1 MWYLLTFFEEKAVCH
16 WSNINCLMLTS
27 WSISPITHSTNNED
41 PSPPLVN
48 TNRSSLKTQ
57 DQHNMSNLH
66 KHQIR
71 KNANQL
77 YCLQSECQLNLF
89 NSCIFIFFTFCFV
102 TKIFR
107 SLSRLSSI
115 SLAWTPYSLH
125 VLCEDRSSNSVY
137 RSSRCKQWK
146 NGSVVH
152 TAIYSFPLTSVT
164 WLFYKTP
171 PQPTLTYTDIYLC
184 WTANN

>member
-1 MWYLLTFFEEKAVCH
+1 
-16 WSNINCLMLTS
+16 MLTS

-66 KHQIR
+66 KYQIR
-71 KNANQL
+71 KTLINYIAYNLNVSLTFSIHAYLFFLPSVLLQKFSVLSPDFPRSVQL
-77 YCLQSECQLNLF
+77 KPHIPSM
-89 NSCIFIFFTFCFV
+89 FCV
-102 TKIFR
+102 KI
-107 SLSRLSSI
+107 
-115 SLAWTPYSLH
+115 A
-125 VLCEDRSSNSVY
+125 RSSNSVY

-164 WLFYKTP
+164 
-171 PQPTLTYTDIYLC
+171 
-184 WTANN
+184 

>member
-1 MWYLLTFFEEKAVCH
+1 
-16 WSNINCLMLTS
+16 MLTS
-27 WSISPITHSTNNED
+27 WSISPITQSTNNED

-77 YCLQSECQLNLF
+77 YCLPSKKKNLIVSLTFSIHAYLFFLPSVLLQKFSVLSPDFPRSVQLKPHIP
-89 NSCIFIFFTFCFV
+89 SMFCV
-102 TKIFR
+102 KI
-107 SLSRLSSI
+107 
-115 SLAWTPYSLH
+115 A
-125 VLCEDRSSNSVY
+125 RSSNSVY

-146 NGSVVH
+146 DGSVVH

-164 WLFYKTP
+164 
-171 PQPTLTYTDIYLC
+171 
-184 WTANN
+184 

>member
-1 MWYLLTFFEEKAVCH
+1 
-16 WSNINCLMLTS
+16 MLTS

-41 PSPPLVN
+41 PSPPMVN

-66 KHQIR
+66 KYQIR
-71 KNANQL
+71 KTLINYTVYL
-77 YCLQSECQLNLF
+77 PRKKSDCQLNLF

-102 TKIFR
+102 TKIIR
-107 SLSRLSSI
+107 SLSPDFPRSVQLKPHIPSMFCVKI
-115 SLAWTPYSLH
+115 A
-125 VLCEDRSSNSVY
+125 RSSNSVY

-164 WLFYKTP
+164 
-171 PQPTLTYTDIYLC
+171 
-184 WTANN
+184 